1 LLILSVS
8 FQTTKTIAMKIINF
22 EKLLFSKG
30 RLLKAL
36 LFVLLVLSAIMVRS
50 QDTTRMS
57 SALFPTFGIGFGFF
71 YPSDVNDYIQNEM
84 NTLGYIEGYNTDLY
98 MYFEIRGGLTYRIKS
113 VDFSGIIEYDAAPK
127 WVVVSGGGDNLTYYY
142 SRIAPAIMVNYYI
155 PVGKGRNA
163 FFLGGGVNYSFM
175 KFKDFNASNPG
186 FKLQAGFNLQFGDF
200 NLQPFGAF
208 NYAKA
213 TDSSDPYWGD
223 FVLSFVSGQI
233 GVNFSFHPAINY
245 K

>member
-1 LLILSVS
+1 
-8 FQTTKTIAMKIINF
+8 MKNTDF
-22 EKLLFSKG
+22 DKKLFPRGKP
-30 RLLKAL
+30 LKAFLIIL
-36 LFVLLVLSAIMVRS
+36 LMLSAIGVRS
-50 QDTTRMS
+50 QDSTRMS
-57 SALFPTFGIGFGFF
+57 SALYPTFGIGFGFF
-71 YPSDVNDYIQNEM
+71 YPSDVNTYIQDEM
-84 NTLGYIEGYNTDLY
+84 NTLGYMEEYNTDLY

-113 VDFSGIIEYDAAPK
+113 VDFSTIIEYDIAPK
-127 WVVVSGGGDNLTYYY
+127 WIMVSGGGDDLKYYY

-186 FKLQAGFNLQFGDF
+186 FKLQAGFNLQFGGF

-208 NYAKA
+208 NYATA
-213 TDSSDPYWGD
+213 TDSSDPLWGD

-233 GVNFSFHPAINY
+233 GVNFSFHPAIKY